1 MLENNF
7 FLVYLHSYFKFARTK
22 LFYLFI
28 LQTQEIASCFLK
40 QFLRFWYEIQA
51 RKKMKFSQSLL
62 YFQHEERRKKT
73 CEGKY
78 NKIEPFV
85 CVGSGFSKI
94 HIFICI
100 PTACVYIWRG
110 WNLLHKKDFSE
121 FSFSCHMN
129 HV

>member
-1 MLENNF
+1 
-7 FLVYLHSYFKFARTK
+7 
-22 LFYLFI
+22 
-28 LQTQEIASCFLK
+28 
-40 QFLRFWYEIQA
+40 
-51 RKKMKFSQSLL
+51 MKFSQSLL
-62 YFQHEERRKKT
+62 YFQHLREKKN

-94 HIFICI
+94 HIFIYIYSACI
-100 PTACVYIWRG
+100 HEEGKFIT
-110 WNLLHKKDFSE
+110 KKDFSE